1 MPPPISKPLAWLGV
15 TPWQVIFGAACLGS
29 WWGTMQ
35 PLQDLPRQFREL
47 NITVQQ
53 ISTKVEV
60 HSVLLQ
66 TVGEMRADVQQM
78 RRELSTIEG
87 RLASHPTYPNKP

>member
-1 MPPPISKPLAWLGV
+1 MPPPITNTFKFLGV

-35 PLQDLPRQFREL
+35 PLQALPTQFREL
-47 NITVQQ
+47 NATVQT
-53 ISTKVEV
+53 IATKVEV

-66 TVGEMRADVQQM
+66 TVSEMRGDVQQM

-87 RLASHPTYPNKP
+87 RLSSHTSYKQP